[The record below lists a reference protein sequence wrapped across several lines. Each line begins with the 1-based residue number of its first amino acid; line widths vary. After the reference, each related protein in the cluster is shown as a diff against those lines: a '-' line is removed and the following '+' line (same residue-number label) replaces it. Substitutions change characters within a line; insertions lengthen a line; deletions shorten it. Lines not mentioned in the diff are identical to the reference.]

1 MSPCPP
7 WEEMLQLL
15 IYDEQI
21 TQAILAEDTKL
32 LASMVAFHMLYQ
44 CHSIRKAL
52 PTVWTPLN
60 PCSI

>member
-1 MSPCPP
+1 
-7 WEEMLQLL
+7 MLQLL